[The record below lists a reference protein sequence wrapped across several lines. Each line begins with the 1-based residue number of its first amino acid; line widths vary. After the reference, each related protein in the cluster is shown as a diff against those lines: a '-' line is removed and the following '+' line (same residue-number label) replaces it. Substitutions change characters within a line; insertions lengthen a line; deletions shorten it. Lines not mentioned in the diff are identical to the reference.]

1 MPSFAS
7 FHFPYRYIYIYMV
20 NPMWPVNSIR
30 SQLPLIW
37 QICNANINV
46 WFTLMTSLNAPSSFS
61 LVCLLLFLPTLFLAS
76 PRPEYQNPATGTT
89 PTTVIMELA
98 SWRQSG
104 NNPNYLLGGLNKAK
118 HHGHRTA
125 TWSTYTENCM
135 FCVHAVV
142 MYVYCI
148 LILRLEHR
156 VVSPKDGVFETTPPK
171 AWNLSPSVKTKTTTY
186 IVSCCFVSWYY

>member
-1 MPSFAS
+1 M
-7 FHFPYRYIYIYMV
+7 
-20 NPMWPVNSIR
+20 
-30 SQLPLIW
+30 Q
-37 QICNANINV
+37 
-46 WFTLMTSLNAPSSFS
+46 TSMYDSHSWHPLNAPSSFS

-156 VVSPKDGVFETTPPK
+156 VVSPRTVFLKRHRPRHEICHHQLK
-171 AWNLSPSVKTKTTTY
+171 QKQRR
-186 IVSCCFVSWYY
+186 I